1 MAAAL
6 GVLCALGAGCGCGP
20 QTGGAAPPA
29 DASTAPGA
37 AGTSASAST
46 PGGSG
51 APEGATSGPVTGKL
65 SPDPGTRPTTVG
77 LPVMEQLECE
87 EGSSTFRFGSGWD
100 LRLSGVDG
108 LSPRANGTDETVT
121 TCRGFPP
128 IKLTKSGMTVAAPD
142 LIARTELFR
151 TVPDPVAAVQ
161 KAMAASLPPGGERTA
176 VGEPT
181 VVAAGTLAV
190 ACRHNLADGFPMASC
205 FWADYGAVGAIDYF
219 PPGGD
224 RHFSVKQAV
233 ERTKEFAGT
242 ALRDT
247 GSR

>member
-1 MAAAL
+1 
-6 GVLCALGAGCGCGP
+6 
-20 QTGGAAPPA
+20 
-29 DASTAPGA
+29 
-37 AGTSASAST
+37 
-46 PGGSG
+46 
-51 APEGATSGPVTGKL
+51 
-65 SPDPGTRPTTVG
+65 
-77 LPVMEQLECE
+77 MEQLECE

-100 LRLSGVDG
+100 LYLSGVDD
-108 LSPRANGTDETVT
+108 LPPRSSGSNETVT

-128 IKLTKSGMTVAAPD
+128 ITLTKFGRTVVAPD

-161 KAMAASLPPGGERTA
+161 KAMAASLPPGGQRKA

-181 VVAAGTLAV
+181 VVAAGTLAL

-219 PPGGD
+219 PPGGGD
-224 RHFSVKQAV
+224 GHFAMTQAV

-242 ALRDT
+242 ALRGADV
-247 GSR
+247 R

>member
-1 MAAAL
+1 
-6 GVLCALGAGCGCGP
+6 
-20 QTGGAAPPA
+20 
-29 DASTAPGA
+29 
-37 AGTSASAST
+37 
-46 PGGSG
+46 
-51 APEGATSGPVTGKL
+51 
-65 SPDPGTRPTTVG
+65 
-77 LPVMEQLECE
+77 MEQLECE

-100 LRLSGVDG
+100 LYLSGVDD
-108 LSPRANGTDETVT
+108 LPPRSSGSNETVT

-128 IKLTKSGMTVAAPD
+128 ITLTKFGRTVAAPD

-161 KAMAASLPPGGERTA
+161 KAMAASLPLGGQRKA

-181 VVAAGTLAV
+181 VMAAGTLAL

-219 PPGGD
+219 PPGGGD
-224 RHFSVKQAV
+224 GHFAMTQAV

-242 ALRDT
+242 ALRGADV
-247 GSR
+247 R